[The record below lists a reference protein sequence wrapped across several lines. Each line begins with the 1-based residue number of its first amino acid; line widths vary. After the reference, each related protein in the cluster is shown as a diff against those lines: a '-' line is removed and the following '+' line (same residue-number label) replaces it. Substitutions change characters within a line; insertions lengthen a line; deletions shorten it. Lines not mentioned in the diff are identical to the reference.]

1 MPVEKRGREKTPPPR
16 SVPVKSESG
25 VAGRKH
31 VVRNDQGGYSLRDS
45 FGAGPDTGNYTAKRL
60 NASRWGNGGFFRED
74 G

>member
-31 VVRNDQGGYSLRDS
+31 VVRNDQGGYS
-45 FGAGPDTGNYTAKRL
+45 
-60 NASRWGNGGFFRED
+60 
-74 G
+74 